1 MLSRLAAVLPARID
15 GRVRLLAWASLV
27 VQIILVGTGGAV
39 RLTGSGLGCPT
50 WPQCT
55 AGSFVSTPEMGV
67 HGIIEFTNRLLTFVI
82 VIIAILVF
90 VAVLRMRRER
100 RDLFVLTLL
109 QGLSIPLQAVIGGIT
124 VLTGL
129 NPYIVGVHFVI
140 SIGLVVVTTMLVYR
154 VYFGPRSAL
163 GIARAEAGAVDA
175 RSSALVA
182 SLLPSGRDR
191 ASASRTG
198 VGTAVAAEGAGLSLV
213 VPIWYLRISQV
224 TAVFVGLTVIMG
236 ILTTGSGPHAGDANT
251 PRNGLN
257 TDVMEHIHSY
267 PAYATFALT
276 LVLVIVALALRLP
289 RRWPVT
295 LLIIEVVQIAVGLTQ
310 SRLGLPPALVV
321 AHMILAATLVAAMT
335 ATLLAQ
341 RSRATA
347 PFTSADSAAPFASTS
362 GKSIDFPQNVA

>member
-1 MLSRLAAVLPARID
+1 MKRLYQWLPTSVDR
-15 GRVRLLAWASLV
+15 RVRVLAWASLA

-55 AGSFVSTPEMGV
+55 DGSFVSTPEMGV

-82 VIIAILVF
+82 VVISILVF
-90 VAVLRMRRER
+90 VAVLRIRHSR

-109 QGLSIPLQAVIGGIT
+109 QGLSIPLQAVVGGIT

-129 NPYIVGVHFVI
+129 NPYIVGIHFVI

-154 VYFGPRSAL
+154 VYYGPRSAAA
-163 GIARAEAGAVDA
+163 IAIADAGAFDA
-175 RSSALVA
+175 RSSALVG
-182 SLLPSGRDR
+182 SLAP
-191 ASASRTG
+191 A
-198 VGTAVAAEGAGLSLV
+198 GAGSALVLV
-213 VPIWYLRISQV
+213 VPPWYLLVSKI
-224 TAVFVGLTVIMG
+224 TAVFVGVTVVVG
-236 ILTTGSGPHAGDANT
+236 ILTTGSGPHAGDAAT

-267 PAYATFALT
+267 PAYITFALT
-276 LVLVIVALALRLP
+276 LVLVIAALVLRLP
-289 RRWPVT
+289 RRWQLT
-295 LLIIEVVQIAVGLTQ
+295 LLLIEVAQIAVGLTQ

-321 AHMILAATLVAAMT
+321 IHMILAACLVAAMT

-341 RSRATA
+341 RRR
-347 PFTSADSAAPFASTS
+347 
-362 GKSIDFPQNVA
+362 V